1 MEKENREPNIQG
13 VFETSPQFLIKK
25 TINTYLEVLNLDE
38 PYDVLTDYSENDSQF
53 DAPYVN
59 DNRSSQTKD

>member
-1 MEKENREPNIQG
+1 MNPIYKDHQG
-13 VFETSPQFLIKK
+13 VFETPPQFLIKK
-25 TINTYLEVLNLDE
+25 TINIYLEELNLDE